1 MKKTICL
8 ILSMLFFALVIG
20 GIYPIMVETEK
31 QMVDEIIRLSK
42 DADYYLTE
50 SQKGLRYRKDTGLFE
65 Y

>member
-1 MKKTICL
+1 VVFDKLACIVNADN
-8 ILSMLFFALVIG
+8 I

-42 DADYYLTE
+42 DADYYLNE